1 MKFKDVVKLAGR
13 DLGRRKGRT
22 FLTSLAVAV
31 GTMLIVTLVSLGTS
45 GESLILDKVQDSPSL
60 KQIQVMKMKYFDPN
74 SSQSSDIDLSE
85 MVKKIDNSTMKKLS
99 NIQGIADIQ
108 GNISVNANIIKI
120 DDKEN
125 KNDTSI
131 LALYNN
137 NSAFSKDTIDSI
149 RKNNKNNKLEPIVF
163 GENLKA
169 SSKDGVLIA
178 EKYLKA
184 MGIKDYKSVIGKE
197 VTITETKTENPNII
211 LQPYL
216 IKGKVVGVINDK
228 FADDNQVI
236 AAVDMVDKL
245 RSYYSLQDNYLKNQG
260 YDGVMIRAKSIDDV
274 SNINNSIKK
283 IGYYS
288 ASYYDMV
295 KQIKNAFNIVKVI
308 LAVLGLIVLFVAA
321 VGTVNTMTMVIYE
334 RTKSIGIMKS
344 IGANRNNIHSVFL
357 SQAGIIGLFGGIMG
371 LIFSSMNVA
380 IINFALKVYLKS
392 KKITQTIN
400 ITMPLWLIL
409 GTLAFSIV
417 ICIIAGIYP
426 SRKASK
432 MDPVEALNA

>member
-1 MKFKDVVKLAGR
+1 MKFRDIIKLAGR

-60 KQIQVMKMKYFDPN
+60 KKIQVMNMKYFDSN
-74 SSQSSDIDLSE
+74 SSDSKDIDLSE
-85 MVKKIDNSTMKKLS
+85 MVKKIDDSTMKKFS
-99 NIQGIADIQ
+99 KIQGIADIQ
-108 GNISVNANIIKI
+108 GDISVNVTSIKI
-120 DDKEN
+120 DGKEN
-125 KNDTSI
+125 KNETSI

-137 NSAFSKDTIDSI
+137 NSAFSKDTIASV
-149 RKNNKNNKLEPIVF
+149 RKDNKNNKLVPIVF

-178 EKYLKA
+178 ENHLKA

-197 VTITETKTENPNII
+197 VTITETKTENPHII

-228 FADDNQVI
+228 FAEDSPVI

-245 RSYYSLQDNYLKNQG
+245 KSYYSLQDNYLKNQG
-260 YDGVMIRAKSIDDV
+260 YSAAIIRASNIDDV
-274 SNINNSIKK
+274 SNITNSIKK
-283 IGYYS
+283 MGYYS
-288 ASYYDMV
+288 VSYYDMV
-295 KQIKNAFNIVKVI
+295 KQVQNAFNIIKVI

-357 SQAGIIGLFGGIMG
+357 SQAGIIGFIGGIMG

-380 IINFALKVYLKS
+380 IINFALKLYLKS
-392 KKITQTIN
+392 QKVTQAVN
-400 ITMPLWLIL
+400 ITMPLWLML

>member
-1 MKFKDVVKLAGR
+1 MKFNDVIKLAGR
-13 DLGRRKGRT
+13 DLSRRKGRT
-22 FLTSLAVAV
+22 FLTALAVAV

-60 KQIQVMKMKYFDPN
+60 KQIQVMNMKYFDEN
-74 SSQSSDIDLSE
+74 SSDSNDIDLSE
-85 MVKKIDNSTMKKLS
+85 MFKKIDNSTMKKFS
-99 NIQGIADIQ
+99 NIEGIADIQ
-108 GNISVNANIIKI
+108 GHISVNINSIKI

-125 KNDTSI
+125 KNETSI
-131 LALYNN
+131 LGIYNN
-137 NSAFSKDTIDSI
+137 NSAFSKDTIASV
-149 RKNNKNNKLEPIVF
+149 RKNNKNNKLVPIVF
-163 GENLKA
+163 GENLKT

-178 EKYLKA
+178 QNYLKA

-197 VTITETKTENPNII
+197 VTITETKTENPHIT
-211 LQPYL
+211 LPPYS

-228 FADDNQVI
+228 FAEDSPVI
-236 AAVDMVDKL
+236 AATDMVDKV
-245 RSYYSLQDNYLKNQG
+245 RSYYSLQDNYLKDQG

-274 SNINNSIKK
+274 SNITNSIKK

-288 ASYYDMV
+288 SSYYDMV
-295 KQIKNAFNIVKVI
+295 KRIKNVFNIIKVI

-357 SQAGIIGLFGGIMG
+357 SQAGIIGFIGGIMG

-380 IINFALKVYLKS
+380 IINFALKLYLKS
-392 KKITQTIN
+392 QKVTQTVN
-400 ITMPLWLIL
+400 ITMPLWLML

>member
-1 MKFKDVVKLAGR
+1 MKFNDVIKLAGR

-31 GTMLIVTLVSLGTS
+31 GTMLILTLVSLGTS
-45 GESLILDKVQDSPSL
+45 GESFMLDKAQDSPAL
-60 KQIQVMKMKYFDPN
+60 KQIKVLNMKYFDSH
-74 SSQSSDIDLSE
+74 SSNAYSIDRME
-85 MVKKIDNSTMKKLS
+85 VANKIDNSTIKKFS
-99 NIQGIADIQ
+99 NIQGIADIW
-108 GNISVNANIIKI
+108 GNLYVKINSIKI

-125 KNDTSI
+125 KNQTSI
-131 LALYNN
+131 KGLYNN
-137 NSAFSKDTIDSI
+137 NSRFSKDTIDSV
-149 RKNNKNNKLEPIVF
+149 RKYNKNNKLEPIVF

-178 EKYLKA
+178 ENYLQA

-197 VTITETKTENPNII
+197 VTITVTKTQNANIT
-211 LQPYL
+211 LQPYS

-228 FADDNQVI
+228 FAEDSPVI

-245 RSYYSLQDNYLKNQG
+245 RSYYSLQDNYFKNRG

-274 SNINNSIKK
+274 SNITNSVKK
-283 IGYYS
+283 IGYYNS
-288 ASYYDMV
+288 SYYDMV
-295 KQIKNAFNIVKVI
+295 KKIKDVFNIIKAI
-308 LAVLGLIVLFVAA
+308 LAILGLIVLFVAA
-321 VGTVNTMTMVIYE
+321 IGTVNTMTMVIYE

-357 SQAGIIGLFGGIMG
+357 LQAGIIGLLGGIMG
-371 LIFSSMNVA
+371 LIFSSMNIA
-380 IINFALKVYLKS
+380 IINVALKLCLKS
-392 KKITQTIN
+392 QGITQPVN
-400 ITMPLWLIL
+400 ITMPLWLRL

>member
-1 MKFKDVVKLAGR
+1 MKFRDGIKLASR

-22 FLTSLAVAV
+22 FLTALAVAV

-60 KQIQVMKMKYFDPN
+60 KEIQVMNMKYFDIN
-74 SSQSSDIDLSE
+74 NTDYRDIDPSE
-85 MVKKIDNSTMKKLS
+85 MFKKIDDKAMKKFS
-99 NIQGIADIQ
+99 NIKGVNDVQA
-108 GNISVNANIIKI
+108 NISVNVNSIKI

-125 KNDTSI
+125 KNETPI

-137 NSAFSKDTIDSI
+137 NSAFSKDSLASV
-149 RKNNKNNKLEPIVF
+149 RKNNKNDKLQPIAF
-163 GENLKA
+163 GRDLTSA
-169 SSKDGVLIA
+169 DKDGVLIS
-178 EKYLKA
+178 EDYLKA
-184 MGIKDYKSVIGKE
+184 MGIKNYKSVIGKE
-197 VTITETKTENPNII
+197 VTITETKTENQNIT
-211 LQPYL
+211 LQPYS
-216 IKGKVVGVINDK
+216 IKGKVVGVINNK
-228 FADDNQVI
+228 FVNGNHVI
-236 AAVDMVDKL
+236 VAINIADKL
-245 RSYYSLQDNYLKNQG
+245 KSYYSLQDNYLKNQG
-260 YDGVMIRAKSIDDV
+260 YDGVMIHAKSIDDV
-274 SNINNSIKK
+274 SSITNSIKR
-283 IGYYS
+283 INYAS
-288 ASYYDMV
+288 SSYYEAV
-295 KQIKNAFNIVKVI
+295 QQVKNAFKIIKVI

-344 IGANRNNIHSVFL
+344 IGANRSNIHGVFL
-357 SQAGIIGLFGGIMG
+357 AQAGIIGLIGGIMG
-371 LIFSSMNVA
+371 LIFSSANVG

-392 KKITQTIN
+392 KKITQTVN

-432 MDPVEALNA
+432 MDPVEALNS

>member
-1 MKFKDVVKLAGR
+1 MKFNDVVKLAGR

-60 KQIQVMKMKYFDPN
+60 KQIQVMNMKYFDPN
-74 SSQSSDIDLSE
+74 SSEANDIDFSE
-85 MVKKIDNSTMKKLS
+85 MVKKIDNSTMKKFS

-108 GNISVNANIIKI
+108 GNISANVSSIKI
-120 DDKEN
+120 DGKEN

-137 NSAFSKDTIDSI
+137 NSAFSKDTIASV
-149 RKNNKNNKLEPIVF
+149 RKDNKNNKLEPIVF
-163 GENLKA
+163 GEKLNS

-178 EKYLKA
+178 ESYLKA

-197 VTITETKTENPNII
+197 VIITQTKTENPNIT
-211 LQPYL
+211 LQPYS

-228 FADDNQVI
+228 FAGDSPVI

-274 SNINNSIKK
+274 SNITNAVKK

-288 ASYYDMV
+288 SSYYDMV
-295 KQIKNAFNIVKVI
+295 KQVKNAFSIIKVI

-357 SQAGIIGLFGGIMG
+357 SQAAIIGLLGGIMG
-371 LIFSSMNVA
+371 LIFSSANVA

-432 MDPVEALNA
+432 MDPVQALNA

>member
-60 KQIQVMKMKYFDPN
+60 KQIQVMNMKYFDPN
-74 SSQSSDIDLSE
+74 SSEANDIDFSE
-85 MVKKIDNSTMKKLS
+85 MVKKIDNSTMKKFS

-108 GNISVNANIIKI
+108 GNISANVSSIKI
-120 DDKEN
+120 DGKEN

-131 LALYNN
+131 LGLYNN
-137 NSAFSKDTIDSI
+137 NSAFSKDTIASV
-149 RKNNKNNKLEPIVF
+149 RKDNKNNKLEPIVF
-163 GENLKA
+163 GEKLNS

-178 EKYLKA
+178 ESYLKA

-197 VTITETKTENPNII
+197 VIITQTKTENPNIT
-211 LQPYL
+211 LQPYS

-228 FADDNQVI
+228 FAGDSPVI

-274 SNINNSIKK
+274 SNITDAVKK

-288 ASYYDMV
+288 SSYYDMV
-295 KQIKNAFNIVKVI
+295 KQVKNAFNIIKVI

-357 SQAGIIGLFGGIMG
+357 SQAGIIGVLGGIMG
-371 LIFSSMNVA
+371 LIFSSANVA
-380 IINFALKVYLKS
+380 IINFALKIYLKS

>member
-1 MKFKDVVKLAGR
+1 V
-13 DLGRRKGRT
+13 
-22 FLTSLAVAV
+22 
-31 GTMLIVTLVSLGTS
+31 
-45 GESLILDKVQDSPSL
+45 
-60 KQIQVMKMKYFDPN
+60 
-74 SSQSSDIDLSE
+74 
-85 MVKKIDNSTMKKLS
+85 
-99 NIQGIADIQ
+99 
-108 GNISVNANIIKI
+108 
-120 DDKEN
+120 
-125 KNDTSI
+125 

-137 NSAFSKDTIDSI
+137 NSAFSKDTIASV
-149 RKNNKNNKLEPIVF
+149 RKNNKNNKLEPITF
-163 GENLKA
+163 GRNLTA
-169 SSKDGVLIA
+169 SDKDGVLIA
-178 EKYLKA
+178 ENYLKA

-197 VTITETKTENPNII
+197 VTITETKTENANIT
-211 LQPYL
+211 LQPYS
-216 IKGKVVGVINDK
+216 IKGKVLGIINDK
-228 FADDNQVI
+228 FADQNPVI
-236 AAVDMVDKL
+236 ASVNMVDKL

-260 YDGVMIRAKSIDDV
+260 YDSVMIVAKSIDDV
-274 SNINNSIKK
+274 SNISNSIKK
-283 IGYYS
+283 MNYANTSYYS
-288 ASYYDMV
+288 V
-295 KQIKNAFNIVKVI
+295 VQQIRSMFKIVKVI

-357 SQAGIIGLFGGIMG
+357 TQAGIIGLIGGIMG

-392 KKITQTIN
+392 KKITQAVN

>member
-1 MKFKDVVKLAGR
+1 MKFSDGIKLASR

-22 FLTSLAVAV
+22 FLTALAVAV

-45 GESLILDKVQDSPSL
+45 GESLILDEVQDSPSL
-60 KQIQVMKMKYFDPN
+60 KEVQVMNMKYFDMN
-74 SSQSSDIDLSE
+74 SSDSNDIDTSE
-85 MVKKIDNSTMKKLS
+85 MFK
-99 NIQGIADIQ
+99 
-108 GNISVNANIIKI
+108 KI
-120 DDKEN
+120 DDKAMKKFSTIKGVDDVKAVISVNVNSIKIDNKEN
-125 KNDTSI
+125 KNETSI
-131 LALYNN
+131 IALYNN
-137 NSAFSKDTIDSI
+137 NSTFNKDKVASV
-149 RKNNKNNKLEPIVF
+149 RKSNKNNKLEPIAF
-163 GENLKA
+163 GRNLT
-169 SSKDGVLIA
+169 SSDKDGVLIY
-178 EKYLKA
+178 ENYLKA

-197 VTITETKTENPNII
+197 VTITETKTENSSIT
-211 LQPYL
+211 LQPYS

-228 FADDNQVI
+228 FADGNQVI
-236 AAVDMVDKL
+236 TAIDMADKL
-245 RSYYSLQDNYLKNQG
+245 KSYYSLQDNYLKNQG
-260 YDGVMIRAKSIDDV
+260 YDGVMINAKSIDDV
-274 SNINNSIKK
+274 SDITNSIKRMDYANSS
-283 IGYYS
+283 YYS
-288 ASYYDMV
+288 IV
-295 KQIKNAFNIVKVI
+295 QQIRSMFKIVKVI

-344 IGANRNNIHSVFL
+344 IGANRRNIHSIFL
-357 SQAGIIGLFGGIMG
+357 TQAAIIGIIGGVMG

-380 IINFALKVYLKS
+380 IINFALEVYLKS
-392 KKITQTIN
+392 KKVTRTIS

>member
-1 MKFKDVVKLAGR
+1 MKFNDVIKLAGR

-60 KQIQVMKMKYFDPN
+60 KQIQVMNMKYFDTN
-74 SSQSSDIDLSE
+74 SSDSNDIDLKE
-85 MVKKIDNSTMKKLS
+85 MVKKIDNSTMKKFS

-108 GNISVNANIIKI
+108 ANISVSVNSIKI
-120 DDKEN
+120 DGKEN
-125 KNDTSI
+125 KNETSI
-131 LALYNN
+131 LGLYNN
-137 NSAFSKDTIDSI
+137 SSAFSKDTIDSV
-149 RKNNKNNKLEPIVF
+149 RKDNKNNKLVPIVF
-163 GENLKA
+163 GEKLKT

-178 EKYLKA
+178 ENYLKA

-211 LQPYL
+211 LQPYS
-216 IKGKVVGVINDK
+216 IKGKVVGVISDK
-228 FADDNQVI
+228 FAGDSPVI

-245 RSYYSLQDNYLKNQG
+245 RSYYSLQDNYLKNHG
-260 YDGVMIRAKSIDDV
+260 YDGVMIRANNIDDV
-274 SNINNSIKK
+274 SNITNSVKK
-283 IGYYS
+283 IGYFS
-288 ASYYDMV
+288 SSYYDMV
-295 KQIKNAFNIVKVI
+295 KRVKGAFSIIKVI

-357 SQAGIIGLFGGIMG
+357 SQAGIIGFFGGIMG

-380 IINFALKVYLKS
+380 IINFALKLYLKS
-392 KKITQTIN
+392 QKVTQTVN
-400 ITMPLWLIL
+400 ITMPIWLML

>member
-1 MKFKDVVKLAGR
+1 MKFNDIIKLAGR

-22 FLTSLAVAV
+22 FLTALAVAV

-60 KQIQVMKMKYFDPN
+60 KQIQVMNMKYFDAN
-74 SSQSSDIDLSE
+74 SSESNDIDRSE
-85 MVKKIDNSTMKKLS
+85 MVKKIDNSTMKKFS
-99 NIQGIADIQ
+99 NITGIADIQ
-108 GNISVNANIIKI
+108 GNISANANIIKI
-120 DDKEN
+120 DGKEN

-137 NSAFSKDTIDSI
+137 NSAFSKDTIASV
-149 RKNNKNNKLEPIVF
+149 RKDNKNNKLEPIVF
-163 GENLKA
+163 GRDLKA
-169 SSKDGVLIA
+169 SDKDGVLIA
-178 EKYLKA
+178 ENYLKA

-211 LQPYL
+211 LQPYS
-216 IKGKVVGVINDK
+216 IKGNVVGVINDK
-228 FADDNQVI
+228 FADDSPVI

-260 YDGVMIRAKSIDDV
+260 YDGVMIRASNIDDV
-274 SNINNSIKK
+274 SNITDSVKK

-288 ASYYDMV
+288 SSYYDMV
-295 KQIKNAFNIVKVI
+295 KRVKNAFNIIKVI

-357 SQAGIIGLFGGIMG
+357 SQAGIIGFIGGIMG

-392 KKITQTIN
+392 QKITQTIN

-409 GTLAFSIV
+409 GTLGFSIV